1 MALQRTRRLTGLPL
15 WRRLCVSLLLPL
27 MLLLTQ
33 QAGWLHA
40 LSHEAGASTQQEHSD
55 PQHAAGGVCDICLGF
70 AQLGSG
76 ALPPQPVPQVIAG
89 AAFHWAAP
97 SPAHA
102 LATPAPPQRS
112 RGPPSVA

>member
-1 MALQRTRRLTGLPL
+1 MPLQRTRRLTGLPL

-33 QAGWLHA
+33 QAGLLHV
-40 LSHEAGASTQQEHSD
+40 LSHEAGASHEQSE
-55 PQHAAGGVCDICLGF
+55 PQHTTGAACELCVGL
-70 AQLGSG
+70 AQLGAG
-76 ALPPQPVPQVIAG
+76 ALPAQAVAH
-89 AAFHWAAP
+89 AFTSATFHWAAP

-112 RGPPSVA
+112 RGPPSAV